1 MKDSNR
7 DFLEK
12 LVERLKQIEAFK
24 AAILYGSLAR
34 GDEDERSDIDL
45 LLVIDEAKPETR
57 LRDVARIITELNP
70 TMDVRPIL
78 ANLKDLEPSF
88 LANVRAEGKVLF
100 ASPDAILHP
109 PKSGYVIVK
118 YDLSGIDPSKRSW
131 VSMAIH
137 GYTQSKNT
145 KRGKKKYHYSGIGK
159 AIAPGIIKVS
169 WKDLDR
175 LKEILQKA
183 GAKYKILTQ

>member
-1 MKDSNR
+1 MKDSDRN
-7 DFLEK
+7 FLEK
-12 LVERLKQIEAFK
+12 LIERLKQIETFK
-24 AAILYGSLAR
+24 VAILYGSLAR

-45 LLVIDEAKPETR
+45 LLVMDEAKPETM

-70 TMDVRPIL
+70 TRDVRPIL
-78 ANLKDLEPSF
+78 TNLKDLEPSF
-88 LANVRAEGKVLF
+88 LANVRAEGRVLF
-100 ASPDAILHP
+100 ATPDAILPP

-118 YDLSGIDPSKRSW
+118 YDLSGIDPSRRSW

-145 KRGKKKYHYSGIGK
+145 KMGKKKYHYSGVGEP
-159 AIAPGIIKVS
+159 IAPSIIKVD

-183 GAKYKILTQ
+183 GAKYKILSQ